1 MNWIA
6 PSEKDAA
13 TDTLE
18 KRLWAAADQFR
29 ANSGLKS
36 QEYSAP
42 VLGLIFLRF
51 AEVRFAAQRGK
62 LEKGESSAR
71 RGSRVD
77 DPAAYHA
84 DGILYLPAE
93 ARFDY
98 LLNLPE
104 AKDIGAKVNSA
115 MRDIEK
121 QNPQLAGVLPKTYN
135 LFTST
140 LLKELLKKV
149 SEIPASMDYDAFGR
163 IYEYFLGEFAMSEGQ
178 GGGEFYTPS
187 SIVRLLTEVIEPYH
201 GRILDPACGSG
212 GMFVSSARFVAEH
225 KRNPSAAAPT
235 PSSPALLPAGEGSG
249 HYRGGYD
256 FSGLKKRA
264 RELRQKQTPA
274 EELLWELLRD
284 RQCCEL
290 KFRRQHQFG
299 DYLLDFYCHEMKL
312 AVELDGEPHNTA
324 IRQKKDAARDAYLKS
339 QGVTSLR
346 FENRVVFEDVEK
358 IFNAIAA
365 HVSLPSPAGRRAG
378 DEGAPPDFSGDPAR
392 ELSIHGVE
400 KTDETGR
407 LCRLNLAV
415 HGLEGEIKHGGN
427 INSYYDNPFDACGAS
442 IEPSTRPV
450 GHPSPSGR
458 RDGDEGHE
466 IERHGRFDFVLAN
479 PPFNVN
485 AVDKERLKDSVGPG
499 RRFPFGLPRTDNA
512 NYLWIQLFYSA
523 LNDKGRAGFVM
534 ANSASDA
541 RSSEQDIRKQ
551 LIENRAV
558 DVMVAVG
565 PNMFYTVTLP
575 CTLWFFDKGKAS
587 PCKTPSTRPVG
598 HPSPSGRRAGDEG
611 GAPNRANTVLF
622 IDARHVYRQI
632 DRAHREWT
640 PAQIGFLANL
650 VRLYR
655 GEALDF
661 TLGGDEAKAKVAE
674 IFGGTRSVASASYK
688 DIPGLCRAASLK
700 EIEAQGW
707 SLNPGRYVGVAAG
720 EAVSDED
727 FKEQLETLNEELETL
742 NAAARELEAT
752 IASNVTEILEA

>member
-1 MNWIA
+1 MIWIA
-6 PSEKDAA
+6 PSEKDNASA
-13 TDTLE
+13 ELE

-51 AEVRFAAQRGK
+51 AEVRFTAQRTN
-62 LEKGESSAR
+62 LEKAGVSSR

-77 DPAAYHA
+77 DPGAYHA
-84 DGILYLPAE
+84 EGILYLPAE

-98 LLNLPE
+98 LLNRPE
-104 AKDIGAKVNSA
+104 SENIGAKVNAA

-121 QNPQLAGVLPKTYN
+121 HNPQLAGVLPKTYN

-212 GMFVSSARFVAEH
+212 GMFVQSARFVAEH
-225 KRNPSAAAPT
+225 KAAP
-235 PSSPALLPAGEGSG
+235 PSTRPGG
-249 HYRGGYD
+249 H
-256 FSGLKKRA
+256 
-264 RELRQKQTPA
+264 
-274 EELLWELLRD
+274 
-284 RQCCEL
+284 
-290 KFRRQHQFG
+290 
-299 DYLLDFYCHEMKL
+299 
-312 AVELDGEPHNTA
+312 
-324 IRQKKDAARDAYLKS
+324 
-339 QGVTSLR
+339 
-346 FENRVVFEDVEK
+346 
-358 IFNAIAA
+358 
-365 HVSLPSPAGRRAG
+365 PSPNGRRAG
-378 DEGAPPDFSGDPAR
+378 DEGAQYTVDPAR

-427 INSYYDNPFDACGAS
+427 INSYYDDPHDA
-442 IEPSTRPV
+442 T
-450 GHPSPSGR
+450 
-458 RDGDEGHE
+458 
-466 IERHGRFDFVLAN
+466 GRFDFVLAN

-485 AVDKERLKDSVGPG
+485 AVDKERLKDMVGPR

-512 NYLWIQLFYSA
+512 NYLWIQLFYSG
-523 LNDKGRAGFVM
+523 LNEKGRAGFVM

-541 RSSEQDIRKQ
+541 RSSEQELRRQ
-551 LIENRAV
+551 LIQSGAV

-565 PNMFYTVTLP
+565 PNLFYTVTLP
-575 CTLWFFDKGKAS
+575 CTLWFFDKGKGKSARKES
-587 PCKTPSTRPVG
+587 Q
-598 HPSPSGRRAGDEG
+598 D
-611 GAPNRANTVLF
+611 TVLF
-622 IDARHVYRQI
+622 IDARHIYRQV

-655 GEALDF
+655 GEALDY
-661 TLGGDEAKAKVAE
+661 TLGGDEAKAKIQEV
-674 IFGGTRSVASASYK
+674 FGDSAASKTPRSALRIPHYK
-688 DIPGLCRAASLK
+688 DVPGLCRAATVE

-720 EAVSDED
+720 EVVSDED
-727 FKEQLETLNEELETL
+727 FKEQLETLNEEVETL
-742 NAAARELEAT
+742 NAQARDLEQT
-752 IASNVTEILEA
+752 IAGNVAEILEA